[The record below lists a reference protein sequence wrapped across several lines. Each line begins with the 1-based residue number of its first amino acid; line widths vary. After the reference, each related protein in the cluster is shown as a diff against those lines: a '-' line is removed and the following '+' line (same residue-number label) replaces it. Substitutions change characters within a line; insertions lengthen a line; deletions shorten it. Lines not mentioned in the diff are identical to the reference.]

1 MQKSALCRSDT
12 QAREGGSKLG
22 VGWRVDFF
30 LCVSEALQGRINL
43 TEGPGATTRPWG
55 PPGPHREEINLR
67 PHRAAS
73 VITLEPKDK
82 LTNRKASVVTE

>member
-1 MQKSALCRSDT
+1 MELD
-12 QAREGGSKLG
+12 GGMI
-22 VGWRVDFF
+22 FF
-30 LCVSEALQGRINL
+30 LCVSETLQGRINL

-82 LTNRKASVVTE
+82 LTNRKASVHQIKSYRTRQRVSTK